1 MTPWKPPVKEPEPL
15 VAGVTDFARL
25 RLPAIFGVELG
36 APKHL
41 GRDKVFL
48 ANGEEA
54 VVELTAAPA
63 VKRQFGQRAA
73 ISYTLDGYAAT
84 RAVGYRAQGNAIVD
98 IKTQAFLE
106 LVFTLE
112 PVGEIHANGGVD

>member
-15 VAGVTDFARL
+15 LAGVTDFARM
-25 RLPAIFGVELG
+25 RLPTIFGVELNE
-36 APKHL
+36 PKKL
-41 GRDKVFL
+41 GRDQVCL

-54 VVELTAAPA
+54 VVELTAMPA
-63 VKRQFGQRAA
+63 VNRQFGQRAA

-84 RAVGYRAQGNAIVD
+84 RSIGYRAQGSAIVD
-98 IKTQAFLE
+98 VKTQAFLE

-112 PVGEIHANGGVD
+112 PVGEIRPDGG